1 MTRLAASYKA
11 EGASTVQAHTLFQA
25 PLNAGKEQKGVSPE
39 RPRGPEVP
47 IPEADYQTKTTHTD
61 THIHT
66 DRQTYVYFYFFIYIY
81 IHAHTHTHTRHL
93 QLLETDKPKLP
104 EFQIGQLNREP
115 TLQSKVLHPGP
126 IIARS
131 PRPKPRSPKPSRVQ
145 TPAPHF
151 RALESQAS
159 VSCLATVFRA

>member
-1 MTRLAASYKA
+1 M
-11 EGASTVQAHTLFQA
+11 
-25 PLNAGKEQKGVSPE
+25 
-39 RPRGPEVP
+39 
-47 IPEADYQTKTTHTD
+47 
-61 THIHT
+61 
-66 DRQTYVYFYFFIYIY
+66 
-81 IHAHTHTHTRHL
+81 HTHTHTRHL

-104 EFQIGQLNREP
+104 EFQTGQLNREP